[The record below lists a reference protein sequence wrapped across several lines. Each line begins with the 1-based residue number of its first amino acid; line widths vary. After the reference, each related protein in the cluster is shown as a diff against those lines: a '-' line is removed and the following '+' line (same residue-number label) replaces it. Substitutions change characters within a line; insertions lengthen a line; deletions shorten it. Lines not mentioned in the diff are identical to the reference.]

1 MDKLKKKH
9 LIKFLVIPRLLE
21 IKKIL
26 KDLTDEPKRDKVVDK
41 T

>member
-1 MDKLKKKH
+1 MDNKIKH
-9 LIKFLVIPRLLE
+9 LIKFLVIPKLLE

-26 KDLTDEPKRDKVVDK
+26 KDLTDEPKRKDVVKK